1 MPSCIVENCGN
12 SSYKA
17 AEKGVKLHPFP
28 TQLHRIKQ
36 WLQAIPQKFGDLD
49 SFAQQ
54 ILDAKKTKPH
64 RVCSHHFTPECYIY
78 MSGKIYLSR
87 DAVPSIFSSCDPPPA
102 KKFCMDPSHIGWK
115 EKPACVDVSTRT
127 DIYNFGRDRGTQF
140 DRYYGVKNK
149 KISTEAKSFTRDVAT
164 LTDPRLQTS
173 EPQMSTWGKKLKI
186 ITPRLNTADKY
197 SQCPEY
203 DFYRSQRLFN
213 VSPSYKDLM
222 AMSEELAHTGMK
234 GNKDKNQRNEKIL
247 NLTLEIIYLLTGE
260 DFMVMKRTSDGFPQ
274 NCTDC
279 MLEGPCRRHTPTVAF
294 SSDSVTNDKVVL
306 ELMSNIIQL
315 LTGEEWDYI
324 KGNKAFYSKRME
336 EDPQQLHPLD
346 CPYEDMRDI
355 SGNLQATLCSKPAT
369 SKKGGKR
376 ASNTFAPLQPITTMV
391 IKEEPTSWDEENE
404 NSITTKTFKEEPP
417 SWEEENQSDC
427 SINQFI
433 GQRPGTDT
441 PTTIMGCSTY
451 ATTSIKEELVSCEE
465 GNQSDCSINP
475 LTEPIQGTD
484 TPTPIMGCSLNNS
497 SAEDYISHKG
507 EAALCE
513 QENHYDRS
521 INTHRQET
529 QGTEEPHTSGVFLKN
544 SST

>member
-203 DFYRSQRLFN
+203 DFYRSQSRLFN

-247 NLTLEIIYLLTGE
+247 NLTLEIIY
-260 DFMVMKRTSDGFPQ
+260 
-274 NCTDC
+274 
-279 MLEGPCRRHTPTVAF
+279 
-294 SSDSVTNDKVVL
+294 
-306 ELMSNIIQL
+306 L